1 MLSSDF
7 LVYIVEDDQ
16 EFLRTVSTFVRAAGY
31 PVESFSSGE
40 EFLNEVSPDR
50 PACLVSDYRM
60 EGLSGLQIQ
69 RRLRERGIDI
79 PIVFVSGA
87 ADVGVAVQAM
97 RQGAITLLEKPFSP
111 GDLLK
116 SIEEA
121 RSITEKRR
129 EVQDQVEEARCLL
142 SGLTEKERDVLWMMI
157 DGHANKVVAYRL
169 GISLR
174 TVERRRH
181 EIFSKTRVNTEVQ
194 LAELVNL
201 AGWEKPESV
210 ADRDSRAVE
219 LPR

>member
-1 MLSSDF
+1 MMSSDF

-16 EFLRTVSTFVRAAGY
+16 EFLKTASTFVSAAGY
-31 PVESFSSGE
+31 PVASYSSGE
-40 EFLNEVSPDR
+40 DFLNEVSPDR

-60 EGLSGLQIQ
+60 DGLTGLQIQ
-69 RRLRERGIDI
+69 ENLSERGIEI

-87 ADVGVAVQAM
+87 ADIGVAVQAM

-111 GDLLK
+111 TDLLR

-121 RSITEKRR
+121 RTITEKRR
-129 EVQDQVEEARCLL
+129 LEQEQVEEARRLL
-142 SGLTEKERDVLWMMI
+142 SAFTDKERDVLWMMI

-181 EIFSKTRVNTEVQ
+181 EIFSKAKVNTEVQ

-201 AGWEKPESV
+201 AGWEKPSPPV
-210 ADRDSRAVE
+210 GQADRAVR